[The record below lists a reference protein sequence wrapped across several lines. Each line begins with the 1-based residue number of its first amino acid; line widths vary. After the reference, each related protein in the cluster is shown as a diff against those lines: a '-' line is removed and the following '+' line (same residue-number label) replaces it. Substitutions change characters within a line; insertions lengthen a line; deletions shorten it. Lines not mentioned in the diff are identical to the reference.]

1 MKVEEMVYY
10 LAQGRRISDI
20 GYGKFVNELID
31 LKKDRHIVDYIYKI
45 TSSPKEKKNLPV
57 RDDDKIFIQ
66 DNPYA
71 YYTRENFLKMVS
83 ETEINLLN
91 EIINGSPIP
100 QKIEWEKD
108 K

>member
-1 MKVEEMVYY
+1 MKVEEMVCY

-20 GYGKFVNELID
+20 EYGKFVNELID
-31 LKKDRHIVDYIYKI
+31 LKKDRHIVDYIYQI
-45 TSSPKEKKNLPV
+45 TSSPKEKDVFPI
-57 RDDDKIFIQ
+57 RDDDKIFVQ

-71 YYTRENFLKMVS
+71 YYTRDNFLKMVS